1 MSKTYKD
8 VVNLLDTRSVKKRRG
23 EASSRFKAEKL
34 RKDDTRLFKR
44 EVKFVSWLE
53 RTAGDDK

>member
-8 VVNLLDTRSVKKRRG
+8 VVSLFDTKKAERRRG
-23 EASSRFKAEKL
+23 EASARFKSERK
-34 RKDDTRLFKR
+34 RKDDDKLFKR

-53 RTAGDDK
+53 RTSQDD

>member
-8 VVNLLDTRSVKKRRG
+8 IVNLLDTKKVRQRRG
-23 EASSRFKAEKL
+23 EASARFKHEKQ
-34 RKDDTRLFKR
+34 RKSDDRLFKR

-53 RTAGDDK
+53 RTSQDD

>member
-8 VVNLLDTRSVKKRRG
+8 VVNLFDTRVVKKRRG
-23 EASSRFKAEKL
+23 EASARFKAEKL

-44 EVKFVSWLE
+44 EVKFVSWIE
-53 RTAGDDK
+53 QTAGDDK

>member
-1 MSKTYKD
+1 LL
-8 VVNLLDTRSVKKRRG
+8 NLLDTRSVKKRRG

-53 RTAGDDK
+53 RTAQDD

>member
-8 VVNLLDTRSVKKRRG
+8 VARLFDTNKAKKRKG
-23 EASSRFKAEKL
+23 EASARFKAEKK

-53 RTAGDDK
+53 KTAQD